1 MNNSETLI
9 AAIVITIIFFLL
21 SFVFFNKVLKL
32 DRQIKEDTNKDLLPL
47 LGNSDYGKFWFN
59 EHVKVVRNM
68 MEINAI
74 LKLVIEEAAM
84 LKTVSKS
91 KEDLVGIE
99 GMKELAQYFIKGSD
113 NNKKLFAKFKDN
125 NVDEVQDFTKKSLD
139 YISYF
144 FMQNALIEPVLKAIN
159 NEKEITERY
168 KNYRKAKDRI
178 ADLELYSLAL
188 NKTIERCKKEDLE
201 VKSMLT
207 DNNLKADSSRESI

>member
-59 EHVKVVRNM
+59 EHVKVVSKM

-74 LKLVIEEAAM
+74 LKLVREEAAM
-84 LKTVSKS
+84 LKTVSS
-91 KEDLVGIE
+91 GKELVGME
-99 GMKELAQYFIKGSD
+99 GMNELTQYFIKGSD

-159 NEKEITERY
+159 NEKGITERY
-168 KNYRKAKDRI
+168 KNYRKAKNRI